1 MAGASFRH
9 GTTRSHVVTRACA
22 AMTVT
27 LGIGRASS
35 GRKSLRSSFG
45 RPGSPGGGSIVWEVA
60 TPAQGV
66 RSTPPRAL
74 RRSRPSATAAG
85 LIGGLLLMAA
95 AVAVPPLTGW
105 RVHVRA
111 PPLAAAWDPRWGIGT
126 WPAVAIGAGACLCA
140 HELARRMR
148 WWRLLVATY
157 VAGLAWLLALAY
169 VDGRYG
175 IAHPLR
181 SPSEYL
187 LTARATDDVP
197 GTLHDFVSRIL
208 STAAHPWPVHV
219 AGHPPGALLFFVLL
233 VRLGLGAGFAA
244 GLAVTMTAASTA
256 VAVLIVVRRLGSEQV
271 ARKVA
276 PFLVFGPAAVWQ
288 AVSADAVFAAV
299 AAWCLVAFAV
309 AATTRRRIVCAIVA
323 GLLFGA
329 CLLLSY
335 GLVLLAVL
343 ALAVLWLAGD
353 FRPLVY
359 ATPVAAAVVAAFAG
373 LGVPYWSAWAAVHE
387 RYWAGIAALRPTAY
401 WLWADLAAA
410 LFSVGPLAAAGLGN
424 LVRPLVWRTAAQ
436 PQLVPAVLG
445 TAALL
450 SILIADASLM
460 SKAEVERIWL
470 PFCPWL
476 LLPVAL
482 LSVRWRRAGLVLQV
496 ATALAIQHLLFTM
509 W

>member
-1 MAGASFRH
+1 M
-9 GTTRSHVVTRACA
+9 
-22 AMTVT
+22 
-27 LGIGRASS
+27 L
-35 GRKSLRSSFG
+35 
-45 RPGSPGGGSIVWEVA
+45 
-60 TPAQGV
+60 
-66 RSTPPRAL
+66 
-74 RRSRPSATAAG
+74 
-85 LIGGLLLMAA
+85 GGLLLIAA
-95 AVAVPPLTGW
+95 AVSVPPLTGW

-126 WPAVAIGAGACLCA
+126 WPAVAIGALACLCA
-140 HELARRMR
+140 HELARQMR
-148 WWRLLVATY
+148 WSRLLVATY
-157 VAGLAWLLALAY
+157 VAGLTWMLALAY

-197 GTLHDFVSRIL
+197 GMLHDFVSRIG

-233 VRLGLGAGFAA
+233 VRLGLGTGFAA
-244 GLAVTMTAASTA
+244 GMAVTMIAASTA
-256 VAVLIVVRRLGSEQV
+256 VAVLIVVRRLGAEPV

-309 AATTRRRIVCAIVA
+309 AATSHRRIVWAILA
-323 GLLFGA
+323 GVLFGS
-329 CLLLSY
+329 CLMLSY
-335 GLVLLAVL
+335 GLVLLGVL

-353 FRPLVY
+353 FRPVVS
-359 ATPVAAAVVAAFAG
+359 ATPAVAAVVAASAV

-410 LFSVGPLAAAGLGN
+410 LLSAGPLAAAGLGN
-424 LVRPLVWRTAAQ
+424 LARPFLWRSAG
-436 PQLVPAVLG
+436 PPERVPAVLG

-496 ATALAIQHLLFTM
+496 GTALAIQHLLFTM